1 MNSFGQIVKELRLK
15 RRASQRQLA
24 RQAGITP
31 AYLSDIENSKRN
43 APPKPLIQKM
53 AFLLGVDEKFLFD
66 LAGDAPN
73 RIPPDIPEIIKRHP
87 ESVGLLRA
95 IHQHQLSDKRVR
107 ELTKRIGGSTVKAII
122 LGAGLGSRM
131 KHMTANLPKFMAIT
145 FKGQTLL
152 QTQLAA
158 LKSCGIRDISMVKG
172 YCAEKINYPNIRYYL
187 NDNYAHNNILE
198 SLFYAEAE
206 LDADVIVSYADIW
219 YEPEVVRRLSRCEQD
234 IAIGVDIDWKDYYLG
249 RKDHPLDEAENVIF
263 DSDGNVIKIG
273 KIAAEKEEVH
283 GEFIGIMKL
292 TRRGCEMIKRHY
304 HRAAGLY
311 AGKPFQRA
319 KLFQRAYLTD
329 LLQEMTDLG
338 VPIHCEIIGSAW
350 KEIDTIEDFENAVKF
365 FEKRPLFST
374 ESSHSKGGLK

>member
-1 MNSFGQIVKELRLK
+1 MNTFGPMVKELRFK
-15 RRASQRQLA
+15 RKTSQRRLA

-43 APPKPLIQKM
+43 APPKPLIQKL
-53 AFLLGVDEKFLFD
+53 AVLLGVDEKFLFD
-66 LAGDAPN
+66 LASEGLS
-73 RIPPDIPEIIKRHP
+73 RIPPDIPEIVKRHP
-87 ESVGLLRA
+87 ESVRLLRA

-107 ELTKRIGGSTVKAII
+107 ELTKKIGGNTIKAII
-122 LGAGLGSRM
+122 LAAGLGRRM
-131 KHMTANLPKFMAIT
+131 KHMTADLPKCVAIA

-158 LKSCGIRDISMVKG
+158 LRACGIRDISIVRG
-172 YCAEKINYPNIRYYL
+172 YCAKKINYPNIRYYL
-187 NDNYAHNNILE
+187 NDDYAHNNILE
-198 SLFYAEAE
+198 SLFYAEAK
-206 LDADVIVSYADIW
+206 LNSDVIVSYADIW

-234 IAIGVDIDWKDYYLG
+234 ISIGVDIDWKDYYLG
-249 RKDHPLDEAENVIF
+249 RKDHPIDEAENVIF
-263 DSDGNVIKIG
+263 DSNGNVVKIG
-273 KIAAEKEEVH
+273 KIATEQEEVH

-292 TRRGCEMIKRHY
+292 TRRGCEIMKRHY
-304 HRAAGLY
+304 HCAAVLY
-311 AGKPFQRA
+311 KDKPFQRA

-365 FEKRPLFST
+365 FEKRPVFSAKSPT
-374 ESSHSKGGLK
+374 LKGGVK